1 MKYSQLLFLSAFAA
15 TSMINAIDFS
25 HLKNSF
31 TENLKQEGYKAPFK
45 NASQIPSNKK
55 GHFTIKMSGFGKKTP
70 NITLLNDEM
79 ASAIIVDTAALAHKG
94 KKADMSAKEIGMEVA
109 KQAAVT
115 YSVEQ
120 LVAAM
125 AWVANKAQ
133 KTTGIKTPA
142 AVKTALE
149 NEYVAW
155 AADMTTKT
163 VARAVADVIV
173 DSVIANFPNIPGTG
187 TTINQSGLNT
197 STTSTTPNPAN

>member
-1 MKYSQLLFLSAFAA
+1 MKYSQLFLFSAFAA

-31 TENLKQEGYKAPFK
+31 TENLQHEAKYALPK
-45 NASQIPSNKK
+45 NATQIPSNKK

-79 ASAIIVDTAALAHKG
+79 ASAIIVDAAVLAHNA
-94 KKADMSAKEIGMEVA
+94 KKAGLPAQEIGIKVA
-109 KQAAVT
+109 NQMGKT
-115 YSVEQ
+115 YCVEQ

-133 KTTGIKTPA
+133 ETTGIKTPA
-142 AVKTALE
+142 AVKSALE
-149 NEYVAW
+149 NEYVVW

-187 TTINQSGLNT
+187 TTIKQSSL
-197 STTSTTPNPAN
+197 TPKPDSSNSNG